1 MIVDSVA
8 SCFALAVSMSMSCA
22 LIIAVMVM
30 AASVVAGLIVAPP
43 YGTDEQHSQPI
54 QNGSGVLAV
63 SCWLGFEFNSTL
75 GYPGEG
81 PPVGTDAPLEMEVW
95 LQQVE
100 EQKRLIEALPVVKRL
115 DFFYDD
121 ADQNLNKV
129 EATLWCCWGGS
140 QFKRIKEACDKGAK
154 LTHLEA
160 ANVLRNNI
168 IEKHACAGHVFNPRA
183 VSRRAAIEADAE
195 ATPDTATAFN
205 RIGLAQARQQGAARR
220 ATAAEQA
227 VEASREV
234 ERAACLARDEAE
246 LQAKVLRAA
255 ADALKP
261 KEPSHKKQKTA
272 FSAGSSL
279 LPAQQTDVCEPALGD
294 DEEPTYTTWTPAKWK
309 ELETKEQQRR
319 NKLIDPARTHA

>member
-8 SCFALAVSMSMSCA
+8 SCFALAVSMSMSCV

-30 AASVVAGLIVAPP
+30 AARVVAGLIVAPP
-43 YGTDEQHSQPI
+43 YGTDEQHSQQI

-140 QFKRIKEACDKGAK
+140 QFKRVKEACDKGAK

-160 ANVLRNNI
+160 ASVLRNKI
-168 IEKHACAGHVFNPRA
+168 IEKHACAGHVFDHRA

-195 ATPDTATAFN
+195 ATPDAATAFIASAS
-205 RIGLAQARQQGAARR
+205 RRLDSRAPLAARQPQSRRSRRRGRPSVLPASLARR
-220 ATAAEQA
+220 L
-227 VEASREV
+227 S
-234 ERAACLARDEAE
+234 C
-246 LQAKVLRAA
+246 
-255 ADALKP
+255 
-261 KEPSHKKQKTA
+261 
-272 FSAGSSL
+272 
-279 LPAQQTDVCEPALGD
+279 
-294 DEEPTYTTWTPAKWK
+294 
-309 ELETKEQQRR
+309 RR
-319 NKLIDPARTHA
+319 RCCGRR

>member
-1 MIVDSVA
+1 MRLKVLASIGRRVLVVNWAKNGGDCRLRGVLRGFYVDVI
-8 SCFALAVSMSMSCA
+8 CA

-30 AASVVAGLIVAPP
+30 AARVVAGLIVAPP

-129 EATLWCCWGGS
+129 
-140 QFKRIKEACDKGAK
+140 
-154 LTHLEA
+154 
-160 ANVLRNNI
+160 VLR
-168 IEKHACAGHVFNPRA
+168 PRCGA
-183 VSRRAAIEADAE
+183 V
-195 ATPDTATAFN
+195 
-205 RIGLAQARQQGAARR
+205 GVARSSNGSKRR
-220 ATAAEQA
+220 ATR
-227 VEASREV
+227 VRS
-234 ERAACLARDEAE
+234 
-246 LQAKVLRAA
+246 
-255 ADALKP
+255 
-261 KEPSHKKQKTA
+261 
-272 FSAGSSL
+272 
-279 LPAQQTDVCEPALGD
+279 
-294 DEEPTYTTWTPAKWK
+294 
-309 ELETKEQQRR
+309 
-319 NKLIDPARTHA
+319 